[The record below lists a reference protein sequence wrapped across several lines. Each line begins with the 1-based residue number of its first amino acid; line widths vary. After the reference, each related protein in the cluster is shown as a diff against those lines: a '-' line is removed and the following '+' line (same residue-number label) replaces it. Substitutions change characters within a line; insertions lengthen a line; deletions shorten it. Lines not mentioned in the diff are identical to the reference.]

1 MGAGV
6 STDDV
11 RLNVTVLSEEGP
23 PLVFC
28 HGLFGQGRN
37 WTAIGKQFAQ
47 DHSVHLVDLPN
58 HGQSPWTDGVDLA
71 ADADR
76 LATELEGL
84 GPVTLVGHSMGGKVA
99 MLVAL
104 RHPELVS
111 RLVAVDISPVA
122 YQHMEEFSGYINAMA
137 ELDLSSIT
145 RRSEADELLEPAVRS
160 RTVRGFLLQNLR
172 RDPEE
177 GWRWQLNLAALGS
190 HLADVGGWEDEWSS
204 LEPYEGPVLWVAGA
218 NSHYVTE
225 EYAPAMEAL
234 FPRVRRVTVK
244 QAGHWVH
251 SEQPEVFTE
260 VLRVFLDAN
269 AG

>member
-1 MGAGV
+1 MSAG
-6 STDDV
+6 DV
-11 RLNVTVLSEEGP
+11 QLHVTVLSEDGP

-37 WTAIGKQFAQ
+37 WTAIGKQFTETY
-47 DHSVHLVDLPN
+47 SVRLVDLPN
-58 HGQSPWTDGVDLA
+58 HGQSPWTDGVDLV

-76 LATELEGL
+76 LAAALDGL

-99 MLVAL
+99 MLTAL
-104 RHPELVS
+104 RHPELVA

-122 YQHMEEFSGYINAMA
+122 YDHMEEFSGYIDAMA
-137 ELDLSSIT
+137 DLDLSTID
-145 RRSEADELLEPAVRS
+145 RRSEADEALAPAVRS
-160 RTVRGFLLQNLR
+160 RTVRGFLLQNLK
-172 RDPEE
+172 RDPEQ

-190 HLADVGGWEDEWSS
+190 HLGAVGGWDTEWSS
-204 LEPYEGPVLWVAGA
+204 YTPYDGPVLWIGGA
-218 NSHYVTE
+218 NSHYVKE
-225 EYAPAMEAL
+225 EYVPAMEAL

-251 SEQPEVFTE
+251 SEQPEVFVQ
-260 VLRVFLDAN
+260 VLKVFLDAS